1 MRRCISIGGSRQH
14 DFIPRRRFATR
25 PSRRHVA
32 PFVGS
37 WPQVLSHSST
47 GVSVASDA
55 AASSGAN
62 ADVRRPRLSRSKTKE
77 ETMQM
82 LSITELMRLTR
93 HELCV
98 LLARTET
105 ALFDYPEGTP
115 ERHAVLTNMS
125 NIRRAMARRGP
136 AP

>member
-1 MRRCISIGGSRQH
+1 
-14 DFIPRRRFATR
+14 
-25 PSRRHVA
+25 
-32 PFVGS
+32 
-37 WPQVLSHSST
+37 VLSHSST
-47 GVSVASDA
+47 GVSVAIDA

-62 ADVRRPRLSRSKTKE
+62 AGVRRPRLSRSKTKE

-98 LLARTET
+98 LLTRTET
-105 ALFDYPEGTP
+105 ALSDYPEGTP
-115 ERHAVLTNMS
+115 ERRAVLTNMS
-125 NIRRAMARRGP
+125 NIRWAMARRGP

>member
-1 MRRCISIGGSRQH
+1 MVVLGSTISSSLAASHLVLLGG
-14 DFIPRRRFATR
+14 
-25 PSRRHVA
+25 HVA

-62 ADVRRPRLSRSKTKE
+62 AGVRRPRLSRSKTKE

-98 LLARTET
+98 LLSRTEN
-105 ALFDYPEGTP
+105 ALSDYPEGTP
-115 ERHAVLTNMS
+115 ERGAVLTNMS
-125 NIRRAMARRGP
+125 NIRWATTRRGP